1 LRCHNSLKDEYTM
14 LVTQKQQMG
23 RMMPRTSLSTPF
35 FRSSSLSFL
44 RLKPLVCAMACLS
57 ASVAVQAGSTDF
69 ADGAGKISFDS
80 TFSMGASVRTQDPD
94 KRIVGIVN
102 GGTSRSV
109 NEDNGN
115 LNYKKGEVFA
125 AVLKGSH
132 DFDVSYGDTGFFAR
146 FGYFTDIAAA
156 KKDFGFRLS
165 SPEFAGESESERDL
179 GIIPHKR
186 LDFDAELF
194 DAYVRTQFD
203 IAGRPLNIRLG
214 RQVVSWGESTLIQG
228 GINVIN
234 PVDLTRLRT
243 PGAEL
248 KEAFIPVPMLYVSQQ
263 LSDNITIEAFNQF
276 RFEPFKIDPL
286 GTFFSSTDVFSPGGQ
301 QSFTGFGRTPDNAHG
316 ESAIDNSTIPR
327 GRDRYAKDSGQYGGA
342 LRFFL
347 PDLNNSEM
355 ALYALNYH
363 SRLPL
368 ASLTQAPCKQ
378 TPPGGV
384 LDCVPSQRDAT
395 QASVFAGYPENIQL
409 FGISMNTPGP
419 FGIALQG
426 EYSYRPNLPVQLA
439 TVELTLAA
447 LGLPNQ
453 AGYGSDVPNDPNGK
467 AKAAGEVLQG
477 YRRVEAHQVQFTGTK
492 SIPNLL
498 GAEQV
503 ILLAEAAYFFQDLPD
518 HLKFAGPATYLP
530 SRQSGTL
537 SYPTPLVA
545 NGSVQPGDQ
554 GYATKSSY
562 GYRLVSRLEYT
573 DVFAGVNLLPRIVF
587 SHDVKGVSSFFTE
600 DVKAL
605 SLGLNA
611 TYNQAWNFD
620 MAYTNFFGGRVFK
633 GTDCTT
639 DLTSSNGTLLGLGL
653 PLGGAT
659 GQAACSL
666 PAGPTQLPSGQATTY
681 ESIANPSIDRDFVAA
696 SLSYSF

>member
-1 LRCHNSLKDEYTM
+1 MLQRNLSSVTPSSRTYPFAPRQLSLAIA
-14 LVTQKQQMG
+14 LAG
-23 RMMPRTSLSTPF
+23 ILP
-35 FRSSSLSFL
+35 
-44 RLKPLVCAMACLS
+44 MAH
-57 ASVAVQAGSTDF
+57 AGSMDF
-69 ADGAGKISFDS
+69 ADGEGKITFDS
-80 TFSMGASVRTQDPD
+80 TFSAGVSVRTQDPD
-94 KRIVGIVN
+94 KRVIGIVN

-115 LNYKKGEVFA
+115 LNYEKGEIFSS
-125 AVLKGSH
+125 VLKGSH
-132 DFDVSYGDTGFFAR
+132 DFDIAYGDTGFFAR

-156 KKDFGFRLS
+156 NKDFGFRLS
-165 SPEFAGESESERDL
+165 SPEFSGEAATERDL

-194 DAYVRTQFD
+194 DAYFRTQFD
-203 IAGRPLNIRLG
+203 IAGKTMNIRLG
-214 RQVVSWGESTLIQG
+214 RQVLSWGESTLIQG

-248 KEAFIPVPMLYVSQQ
+248 KEAFIPVPLLYVSQQ
-263 LSDNITIEAFNQF
+263 LTDNISLELFNQF
-276 RFEPFKIDPL
+276 KFEPFRIDPL
-286 GTFFSSTDVFSPGGQ
+286 GTFFSSTDVFSPGGT

-316 ESAIDNSTIPR
+316 SAAIENSTIPR
-327 GRDRYAKDSGQYGGA
+327 GPDRYARDDGQYGGA

-347 PDLNNSEM
+347 PWLNNSEM
-355 ALYALNYH
+355 ALYGINYH
-363 SRLPL
+363 SRLPI
-368 ASLTQAPCKQ
+368 ASLRQAACGNE
-378 TPPGGV
+378 PPGG
-384 LDCVPSQRDAT
+384 LIDCVPSQRE
-395 QASVFAGYPENIQL
+395 ASTARVFAEYPEDIQL

-453 AGYGSDVPNDPNGK
+453 AGFGSDVPNDPDGA
-467 AKAAGEVLQG
+467 AKGAGEELSG
-477 YRRVEAHQVQFTGTK
+477 FKRVNAHQAQFTATK

-503 ILLAEAAYFFQDLPD
+503 IVLAEAAYFFQDLPD
-518 HLKFAGPATYLP
+518 NMKFAGPATYLP
-530 SRQSGTL
+530 ARSASNSSDLIQ
-537 SYPTPLVA
+537 YPSPLVA
-545 NGSVQPGDQ
+545 NGSSQPGNQ

-562 GYRLVSRLEYT
+562 GYRLVTRFEYT

-587 SHDVKGVSSFFTE
+587 SHDVKGVSQFFTE
-600 DVKAL
+600 DTKAV

-633 GTDCTT
+633 GEDCKAGVTLPELPVPVVGG
-639 DLTSSNGTLLGLGL
+639 LTPTVLTPVTQGL
-653 PLGGAT
+653 
-659 GQAACSL
+659 
-666 PAGPTQLPSGQATTY
+666 AGPLCSAPSGPTALPDGQSTKF

>member
-1 LRCHNSLKDEYTM
+1 MALR
-14 LVTQKQQMG
+14 VTSA
-23 RMMPRTSLSTPF
+23 TSLSTL
-35 FRSSSLSFL
+35 RVLSAPCL
-44 RLKPLVCAMACLS
+44 RLKYLALAMACV
-57 ASVAVQAGSTDF
+57 SVGAQAGSADF
-69 ADGAGKISFDS
+69 ADGEGKISFDS
-80 TFSMGASVRTQDPD
+80 TFSAGVSVRTQDPD
-94 KRIVGIVN
+94 KRLIGIVN
-102 GGTSRSV
+102 GGTSRSA

-115 LNYKKGEVFA
+115 LNYKKGEIFSE
-125 AVLKGSH
+125 VLKGSH
-132 DFDVSYGDTGFFAR
+132 DFDISYGDTGFFAR
-146 FGYFTDIAAA
+146 FGYFTDIAVAQ
-156 KKDFGFRLS
+156 KDFGVRQTSTGL
-165 SPEFAGESESERDL
+165 PAETAAERDL
-179 GIIPHKR
+179 GVTTHKR

-194 DAYVRTQFD
+194 DAYFRTQFD

-214 RQVVSWGESTLIQG
+214 RQVLSWGESTLIQG

-234 PVDLTRLRT
+234 PIDLTRLRT

-248 KEAFIPVPMLYVSQQ
+248 KEAFIPVPMLYLSQQ
-263 LSDNITIEAFNQF
+263 LTDNITLEVFNQF
-276 RFEPFKIDPL
+276 KFEPFKIDPL
-286 GTFFSSTDVFSPGGQ
+286 GTFFSSTDVFSPGGS

-316 ESAIDNSTIPR
+316 TAAIKNSTIPR
-327 GRDRYAKDSGQYGGA
+327 GADRYAKDDGQFGGA

-347 PDLNNSEM
+347 PGLNNSEM
-355 ALYALNYH
+355 ALYGLNYH

-368 ASLTQAPCKQ
+368 ASLTQAKCGRELA
-378 TPPGGV
+378 PGQ
-384 LDCVPSQRDAT
+384 CVPSQRTAST
-395 QASVFAGYPENIQL
+395 ASVFAGYPEDIQL

-439 TVELTLAA
+439 TVELTLAS

-453 AGYGSDVPNDPNGK
+453 AGYGSDVPGDPNGGPK
-467 AKAAGEVLQG
+467 KLGELLQG
-477 YRRVEAHQVQFTGTK
+477 YKRVEAHQVQFTGTK
-492 SIPNLL
+492 SIPNLF

-518 HLKFAGPATYLP
+518 NLKFAGPATYLP
-530 SRQSGTL
+530 SETPKDSNVLLR
-537 SYPTPLVA
+537 YPSPLVA

-562 GYRLVSRLEYT
+562 GYRLITRFEYT

-587 SHDVKGVSSFFTE
+587 SHDVKGVSTFFTE
-600 DVKAL
+600 DVKAV

-633 GTDCTT
+633 GTDCQAGVTT
-639 DLTSSNGTLLGLGL
+639 AVDVPVSIVGGVVNTATAALTPALAG
-653 PLGGAT
+653 P
-659 GQAACSL
+659 ACSA
-666 PAGPTQLPSGQATTY
+666 PSGPTALPNGQERTY

>member
-1 LRCHNSLKDEYTM
+1 M
-14 LVTQKQQMG
+14 LQ
-23 RMMPRTSLSTPF
+23 RSLSSVKHQAHT
-35 FRSSSLSFL
+35 L
-44 RLKPLVCAMACLS
+44 RFVPRQLAFA
-57 ASVAVQAGSTDF
+57 VALAATLPTVHAGSMDF
-69 ADGAGKISFDS
+69 ADGEGKITFDS
-80 TFSMGASVRTQDPD
+80 TFSAGVSVRTQDPD
-94 KRIVGIVN
+94 KRVIGIVN

-115 LNYKKGEVFA
+115 LNYKKGEIFSG
-125 AVLKGSH
+125 VLKGNH
-132 DFDVSYGDTGFFAR
+132 DFDISYGDTGFFAR

-156 KKDFGFRLS
+156 NKDFGFRLS
-165 SPEFAGESESERDL
+165 SPEFSGEAATNRDL
-179 GIIPHKR
+179 GIFPHKR
-186 LDFDAELF
+186 FDFDAELF
-194 DAYVRTQFD
+194 DAYFRTQFD
-203 IAGRPLNIRLG
+203 IAGRAMNIRLG
-214 RQVVSWGESTLIQG
+214 KQVLSWGESTLIQG

-263 LSDNITIEAFNQF
+263 LTDNITLELFNQF
-276 RFEPFKIDPL
+276 KFEPFRIDPL
-286 GTFFSSTDVFSPGGQ
+286 GTFFSSTDVFSPGGS

-316 ESAIDNSTIPR
+316 KTENDRAASNSTIPR
-327 GRDRYAKDSGQYGGA
+327 GPDRYARDDGQYGGA

-347 PDLNNSEM
+347 PWLNNSEM
-355 ALYALNYH
+355 ALYGINYH
-363 SRLPL
+363 SRLPI
-368 ASLTQAPCKQ
+368 ASLRQAACGNEL
-378 TPPGGV
+378 PGG
-384 LDCVPSQRDAT
+384 LIDCVPSQRK
-395 QASVFAGYPENIQL
+395 ASTAGVFAEYPEDIQL

-453 AGYGSDVPNDPNGK
+453 AGFGSDVPGDPDGRAKGK
-467 AKAAGEVLQG
+467 GEELSG
-477 YRRVEAHQVQFTGTK
+477 FKRVKAHQAQFTATK

-503 ILLAEAAYFFQDLPD
+503 IVLAEAAYFFQDLPD
-518 HLKFAGPATYLP
+518 NLKFAGPATYLP
-530 SRQSGTL
+530 AKSDDPRDLIQ
-537 SYPTPLVA
+537 YPTPLVA
-545 NGSVQPGDQ
+545 NGSAQPGNQ

-562 GYRLVSRLEYT
+562 GYRLVTRFEYT

-587 SHDVKGVSSFFTE
+587 SHDIKGVSQFFTE
-600 DVKAL
+600 DTKAV

-620 MAYTNFFGGRVFK
+620 VAYTNFFGGRVFK
-633 GTDCTT
+633 GEDCQSAVT
-639 DLTSSNGTLLGLGL
+639 
-653 PLGGAT
+653 
-659 GQAACSL
+659 L
-666 PAGPTQLPSGQATTY
+666 PALPVLTPVTQGLAGPLCSAPSGPTASPAGQSREF